1 MSTTTMQTVIAIT
14 VIILI
19 VLSAANF
26 GLARLAE
33 KRDPPIGKFTEC
45 DGVRLHCIDRG
56 DPDAPCV
63 VLFRGNGAMIQDF
76 TISGLVD
83 LLARR
88 NRVLCF
94 DRSGFAEQAWRLLHL
109 VENAGHMV
117 TYSDAEAIAQAVANL
132 NGTTIQ

>member
-94 DRSGFAEQAWRLLHL
+94 
-109 VENAGHMV
+109 
-117 TYSDAEAIAQAVANL
+117 
-132 NGTTIQ
+132 

>member
-88 NRVLCF
+88 KRF
-94 DRSGFAEQAWRLLHL
+94 H
-109 VENAGHMV
+109 
-117 TYSDAEAIAQAVANL
+117 DARRHEHQQLAVAL
-132 NGTTIQ
+132 IQVHALKDLSQQRDVSQAGNF

>member
-63 VLFRGNGAMIQDF
+63 VLFRGNGAMIQDPVFIPIQPERSPLVPLIPAGFSLQGRMINPVSF
-76 TISGLVD
+76 TG
-83 LLARR
+83 
-88 NRVLCF
+88 
-94 DRSGFAEQAWRLLHL
+94 
-109 VENAGHMV
+109 
-117 TYSDAEAIAQAVANL
+117 
-132 NGTTIQ
+132 

>member
-33 KRDPPIGKFTEC
+33 KRDPPISKFTEC

-117 TYSDAEAIAQAVANL
+117 TYPDAEAIAQAVANL